1 MKNLFVYIFILL
13 AFTRCSRKLSEE
25 QGLQLKA
32 CYTTK
37 DYFKLDQLMSG
48 ITRVEHNP
56 DLLLYKAT
64 IENVFNK
71 PGESNRLIQKLLKK
85 YPRHFNDTIMK
96 DLYYMQEA
104 NAYRLQDYQS
114 EYIADSILVAKY
126 SPVCDSSEIETHKD
140 DLTLFRVIRDVPK
153 MEIKIPVDATA
164 TLKRDIAGLMNVSVT
179 LQKDSIDWVFD
190 TGAAFS
196 VILESQAAKY
206 GVRILPGKIRTG
218 TSTGIKVEGQMGLL
232 DLRVGNIEVKNA
244 VMLVLPDSALTFANG
259 AYVIKGVLG
268 FPVIYALQE
277 FTIKDD
283 KTILVH
289 QTQGKTNDRNLALDG
304 QYMLIRVEANND
316 TLPFLFDSGNNITN
330 LSARFYNKYKSRIEG
345 KCTRQKVITGGAGGT
360 RETEAYILDSLGMS
374 VGNSNCTLDS
384 LVVYTNDLMGYDVKY
399 LYGNFGQDYVSRFS
413 EMKIDFAS
421 MNISFSHLKP
431 NL

>member
-1 MKNLFVYIFILL
+1 
-13 AFTRCSRKLSEE
+13 
-25 QGLQLKA
+25 
-32 CYTTK
+32 
-37 DYFKLDQLMSG
+37 MSK

-71 PGESNRLIQKLLKK
+71 PGESNRLIHKLLKK

-126 SPVCDSSEIETHKD
+126 SPVCDSSEVETHKD
-140 DLTLFRVIRDVPK
+140 DITLFRVIRDVPK

-164 TLKRDIAGLMNVSVT
+164 TLKRDIAGLMNVSVA
-179 LQKDSIDWVFD
+179 LQKDFLDWVFD

-196 VILESQAAKY
+196 VIMESQAAKY
-206 GVRILPGKIRTG
+206 GVRILPGKVRTG

-244 VMLVLPDSALTFANG
+244 VMLVLLDSALTFTNC

-289 QTQGKTNDRNLALDG
+289 QTQGKANDRNLALDG
-304 QYMLIRVEANND
+304 QYMLMRVKANND

-345 KCTRQKVITGGAGGT
+345 KCTMHKVITGGT
-360 RETEAYILDSLGMS
+360 RETQAYILDSLGML

-384 LVVYTNDLMGYDVKY
+384 LVVYTNDLMG
-399 LYGNFGQDYVSRFS
+399 
-413 EMKIDFAS
+413 
-421 MNISFSHLKP
+421 
-431 NL
+431 